1 MAKKGARNI
10 IKSVLYELE
19 RMPDG
24 KKLERLA
31 RKQGLKPKEYARG
44 VNARRK
50 VSSKRSTGAFY
61 TALFE
66 ALYRDK
72 ILERASMPLFREPST
87 GEYHEVGFRPD
98 SQVGGD
104 SRNTYI
110 EVKAVSVWIGKP
122 FFGYSQ
128 VTNSIAALLED
139 NGAEVMTAIFSY
151 GKGHESPFLGKC
163 KR

>member
-72 ILERASMPLFREPST
+72 ILERASMPGKTS
-87 GEYHEVGFRPD
+87 
-98 SQVGGD
+98 
-104 SRNTYI
+104 SRASHT
-110 EVKAVSVWIGKP
+110 
-122 FFGYSQ
+122 
-128 VTNSIAALLED
+128 
-139 NGAEVMTAIFSY
+139 
-151 GKGHESPFLGKC
+151 SPTSP
-163 KR
+163 R